1 MVSQCG
7 NSTLKKKLHI
17 NLRACV
23 RGRAW
28 VCVGVCVGVCV
39 RLHSRRLRCMLA
51 SQVYTRLAALL
62 CIRVC
67 KALVYLT
74 SANC

>member
-23 RGRAW
+23 
-28 VCVGVCVGVCV
+28 GVCGCVCAPAFKEIEMHAGFSG
-39 RLHSRRLRCMLA
+39 LHEAGCTTLHQGMQSFSVPDFC
-51 SQVYTRLAALL
+51 QLL
-62 CIRVC
+62 IP
-67 KALVYLT
+67 
-74 SANC
+74 